1 MHYFIISSICFTYF
15 FLHFNTVRATSP
27 HIFALHNIL
36 GSRPRARMLSCSAS
50 LLERVTTYVR
60 TAPIAL
66 HQTRMACH
74 VRLYSNERFRV
85 KLYCFP
91 LCFVSVYWTFR
102 SPVTM
107 YYPNRKTRRI
117 FTQICREIGRFS
129 QKVSWSRMQMASNGR
144 CHLMPKTAK
153 LASRKTGKTG
163 EFGRYEMVTL
173 LRDVLRTS
181 RVEWNEL
188 LSIERKIN
196 HKRKC
201 PK

>member
-1 MHYFIISSICFTYF
+1 LFFGAQTLFHKKTTQPFQLHGCRTGTRRKLHTSPLHIIATQHSLLKCTILLFLPFVSLIF

-129 QKVSWSRMQMASNGR
+129 QKVS
-144 CHLMPKTAK
+144 
-153 LASRKTGKTG
+153 
-163 EFGRYEMVTL
+163 
-173 LRDVLRTS
+173 
-181 RVEWNEL
+181 
-188 LSIERKIN
+188 
-196 HKRKC
+196 
-201 PK
+201 